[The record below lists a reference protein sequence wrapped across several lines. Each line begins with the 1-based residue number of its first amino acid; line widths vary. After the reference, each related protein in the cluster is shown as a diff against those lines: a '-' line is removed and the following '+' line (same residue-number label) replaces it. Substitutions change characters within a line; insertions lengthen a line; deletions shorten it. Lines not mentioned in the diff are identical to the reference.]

1 VQTFYAC
8 ELHKQIKFGKK
19 GVTVMFSPYFLWIF
33 EISQVIR
40 KILFLN
46 SFLSCPQKKTPIAV
60 RFVLYVIHKISTIE
74 DDLVIK
80 NLLEEKVLL
89 VKPSDFAD
97 FYDQDQENVRT
108 NLAKSYTQ
116 FLDLSFIN
124 SNKLIPCFDKID
136 VVRFKGYLI
145 HINHNFISE
154 IIKCSRKSIEV
165 DTSNF
170 GKLDS
175 VYSQT
180 LFAQLINSTD
190 NATVMSVD
198 FIRSVFLLEGLYSN
212 NTYNLSKKCVA
223 DPLKKIN
230 KIFNTN
236 YDFEKMKIDSGDIMW
251 VIAQEE
257 KLNEMKKLNWQV

>member
-1 VQTFYAC
+1 
-8 ELHKQIKFGKK
+8 
-19 GVTVMFSPYFLWIF
+19 MFTPYFLWSF
-33 EISQVIR
+33 EILQMIR

-74 DDLVIK
+74 DESVIK
-80 NLLEEKVLL
+80 NLLEERVLL

-97 FYDQDQENVRT
+97 FYEQDQENVRT
-108 NLAKSYTQ
+108 NLVKSYTQ
-116 FLDLSFIN
+116 FLDLQFIC
-124 SNKLIPCFDKID
+124 SGKKISCFEKID
-136 VVRFKGYLI
+136 VLRFKGYLI
-145 HINHNFISE
+145 HIKHSFIVE
-154 IIKCSRKSIEV
+154 IIKNSRNSIDIDV
-165 DTSNF
+165 SNF

-180 LFAQLINSTD
+180 LFALLVNSTD

-198 FIRSVFLLEGLYSN
+198 FIRSVFVLDGLYSN

-223 DPLKKIN
+223 DPLRKIN
-230 KIFNTN
+230 KIFSTN
-236 YDFEKMKIDSGDIMW
+236 YGYEKMKMDGGELMW
-251 VIAQEE
+251 VIAEEE

>member
-1 VQTFYAC
+1 MQTFYAC
-8 ELHKQIKFGKK
+8 KLHKQIKFGKRALQ
-19 GVTVMFSPYFLWIF
+19 SCLRPIFLCIF
-33 EISQVIR
+33 EILQVIR

-60 RFVLYVIHKISTIE
+60 RFVLYVIHKISTVE
-74 DDLVIK
+74 DDSVIK

-108 NLAKSYTQ
+108 NLVKSYTQ
-116 FLDLSFIN
+116 FLELTFISDN
-124 SNKLIPCFDKID
+124 RLITCFDKID

-145 HINHNFISE
+145 HINYNFISE
-154 IIKCSRKSIEV
+154 IIKYSRKTIDV
-165 DTSNF
+165 DTSSF

-180 LFAQLINSTD
+180 LFAQLVNSTD
-190 NATVMSVD
+190 NATVMSVE
-198 FIRSVFLLEGLYSN
+198 FIRSVFVLEGLYSN

-230 KIFNTN
+230 KVFNTN
-236 YDFEKMKIDSGDIMW
+236 YDFEKMKMDGGDLMW
-251 VIAQEE
+251 VIAEE
-257 KLNEMKKLNWQV
+257 DKLNEMRKLNWQE

>member
-1 VQTFYAC
+1 MLVNCTNKLNSEKRALQSC
-8 ELHKQIKFGKK
+8 LRPI
-19 GVTVMFSPYFLWIF
+19 FLWIF
-33 EISQVIR
+33 EILQVIR

-60 RFVLYVIHKISTIE
+60 RFVLYVIHKISTID

-89 VKPSDFAD
+89 IKPSDFAE
-97 FYDQDQENVRT
+97 FYGQDQENVRT
-108 NLAKSYTQ
+108 NLVKSYTQ

-124 SNKLIPCFDKID
+124 SGKMISCFDKID
-136 VVRFKGYLI
+136 VVRFKGYLV
-145 HINHNFISE
+145 HLNHGFILE
-154 IIKCSRKSIEV
+154 IIKNSRNLIEV
-165 DTSNF
+165 DIFNF

-180 LFAQLINSTD
+180 LFAQLVNSTD
-190 NATVMSVD
+190 NATVMSVE
-198 FIRSVFLLEGLYSN
+198 FIRSVFVLEGLYSN

-223 DPLKKIN
+223 DPLRKIN
-230 KIFNTN
+230 KIFNTS
-236 YDFEKMKIDSGDIMW
+236 YSFEKMKMDSGDLMW
-251 VIAQEE
+251 VVAEEE